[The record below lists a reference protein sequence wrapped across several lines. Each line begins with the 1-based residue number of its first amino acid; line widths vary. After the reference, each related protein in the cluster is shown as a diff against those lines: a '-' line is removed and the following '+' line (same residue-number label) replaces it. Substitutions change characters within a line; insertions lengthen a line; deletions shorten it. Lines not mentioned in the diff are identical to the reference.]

1 MDECSSYLKN
11 CSESSLGLW
20 RLGSVEFHLFVVC
33 WCLCRLLSLF
43 PINFEI
49 WKDDLNEFASNV
61 VKIRKLK
68 FLEALELDSGKVL
81 RLLNVC

>member
-1 MDECSSYLKN
+1 M
-11 CSESSLGLW
+11 
-20 RLGSVEFHLFVVC
+20 
-33 WCLCRLLSLF
+33 F

-81 RLLNVC
+81 RLLNVCQYPLIRLRRISIYRSLREV